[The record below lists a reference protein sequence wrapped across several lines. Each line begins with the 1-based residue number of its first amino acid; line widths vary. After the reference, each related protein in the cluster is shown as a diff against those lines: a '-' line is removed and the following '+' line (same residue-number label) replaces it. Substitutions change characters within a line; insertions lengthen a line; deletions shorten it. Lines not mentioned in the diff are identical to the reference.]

1 MRYVMAQKSDEVRK
15 TIKKEAGGPSHKRE
29 EPPAHIKRH
38 LISLTCGLPIRN
50 ATSVQTK
57 WS

>member
-1 MRYVMAQKSDEVRK
+1 MSNENCPPKDQDYK
-15 TIKKEAGGPSHKRE
+15 KKETGGPSHKRE

-50 ATSVQTK
+50 VT
-57 WS
+57 